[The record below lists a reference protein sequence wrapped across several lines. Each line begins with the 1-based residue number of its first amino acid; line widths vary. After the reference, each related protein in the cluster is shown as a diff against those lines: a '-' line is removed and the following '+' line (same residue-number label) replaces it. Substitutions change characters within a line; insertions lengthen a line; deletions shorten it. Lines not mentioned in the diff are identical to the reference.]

1 MFNGKQTNLVGE
13 LDEIHLEKPPSPSA
27 LTADRITESALLVAR
42 AAILP
47 DKADLHSE
55 LQRSDTLLAM
65 AQSLT
70 GTGCF
75 GWRVASGEVY
85 WSEQTYNIF
94 EHDRVP
100 NLTLEMVLRRIHPDD
115 RGRVQ
120 QALARAS
127 EARADFHLEYRW
139 LMPDGPIK
147 HLYVAAR
154 ALTTSS
160 GNLEFL
166 GAAIDV
172 TAAKEAEEKRRQD
185 EHELR
190 RVTDAIPQLII
201 VYSPD
206 GRPVYANRATLE
218 YMDSS
223 IEEVQAESF
232 RDHVI
237 HPDDMERFRNV
248 RQNGLQKGVR

>member
-1 MFNGKQTNLVGE
+1 MHSITNLQRILIWANDWIDSMSSAKQTKLVGE
-13 LDEIHLEKPPSPSA
+13 LDAIHLEKNSSPSA
-27 LTADRITESALLVAR
+27 LTADRTTESGLPVAR

-47 DKADLHSE
+47 EKADFHSE
-55 LQRSDTLLAM
+55 LQRSHPLLAM

-75 GWRVASGEVY
+75 GWSVASGEVY

-120 QALARAS
+120 QALTRAS

-147 HLYVAAR
+147 HFYVAAR

-160 GNLEFL
+160 G
-166 GAAIDV
+166 
-172 TAAKEAEEKRRQD
+172 T
-185 EHELR
+185 
-190 RVTDAIPQLII
+190 
-201 VYSPD
+201 
-206 GRPVYANRATLE
+206 
-218 YMDSS
+218 
-223 IEEVQAESF
+223 
-232 RDHVI
+232 
-237 HPDDMERFRNV
+237 
-248 RQNGLQKGVR
+248 

>member
-1 MFNGKQTNLVGE
+1 SQ
-13 LDEIHLEKPPSPSA
+13 DAISLENAGLYS
-27 LTADRITESALLVAR
+27 D
-42 AAILP
+42 
-47 DKADLHSE
+47 
-55 LQRSDTLLAM
+55 LQRSEAFLAVV
-65 AQSLT
+65 QSLT

-75 GWRVASGEVY
+75 GWSVANGEVY

-139 LMPDGPIK
+139 LMPDGLIK
-147 HLYVAAR
+147 HLHVAAR

-185 EHELR
+185 EDELR
-190 RVTDAIPQLII
+190 RITDVIPQLII

-206 GRPVYANRATLE
+206 GRPVYANRGTLE
-218 YMDSS
+218 YMGLSLEEMQADSS
-223 IEEVQAESF
+223 
-232 RDHVI
+232 RDRIFH
-237 HPDDMERFRNV
+237 HEDMDQIRGIRQKELSEGGPFETERRLL
-248 RQNGLQKGVR
+248 GK